1 MTKSEIYSHRQLESH
16 RRRETAMVR
25 DALRV
30 LIPRSEEELRASEQA
45 GRAEAYRV
53 ANAERLAAKEPK

>member
-1 MTKSEIYSHRQLESH
+1 VTKSEIYSHSQLESH
-16 RRRETAMVR
+16 RRREKAMVR

-30 LIPRSEEELRASEQA
+30 IQPHSEEELRASEQS
-45 GRAEAYRV
+45 GRTEAYRV